1 MLVIIR
7 DFLFYI
13 CLISISYMASGSEVT
28 FTNTVTNITQGSEA
42 STALEGRPGD
52 VIEYN
57 IDLFNG
63 TDDAI
68 SNIQLVSAVPSFTAL
83 AAVISCNNSDLPST
97 LSCDVITP
105 DSVNQVGYQ
114 GEIRWQLVGKL
125 GVGHRARVSYQVI
138 IK

>member
-7 DFLFYI
+7 DFLFFI
-13 CLISISYMASGSEVT
+13 CFISVSYFSFGSEVI
-28 FTNTVTNITQGSEA
+28 FTKTVTNITQASEA
-42 STALEGRPGD
+42 STVLEGRPGD

-68 SNIQLVSAVPSFTAL
+68 SNIQLVSAVPPFTVL
-83 AAVISCNNSDLPST
+83 AAVINCNNSDLPST
-97 LSCDVITP
+97 LRCDVRTP
-105 DSVNQVGYQ
+105 DGVNQVGYQ
-114 GEIRWQLVGKL
+114 GAIRWQLVGKL